1 MGCEGEAYV
10 ARGTVRERRDG
21 PGRPDLWVEAFDLD
35 RLERADRLGV
45 ALTDAEGAFSI
56 EFRKASFAR
65 SLSEALAKPG
75 PNLLITVRE
84 EDGALLHMTAPR
96 ASAARLEEFEI
107 ILDEAG
113 QADRQA
119 FGVAHSGEA
128 GDPTAHWASRIGL
141 PAGTSTHALRREV
154 RNLGDERLRRLD
166 HAERQGLRS
175 FVSLTTAF
183 RPKVA
188 WAFTR
193 SGARDLATL
202 RDWPE
207 ARARNAL
214 AVAGVADEDVEVEA
228 RRLQRLR
235 ALWPEERPEDVV
247 SGIDI
252 DIQDRSALS
261 RADWEELR
269 RRDVCTLEDW
279 RDQRDDMAVSGEGR
293 AALDCYFRLM
303 SLGVP
308 VELVDRFRRQGLV
321 GARALAELKE
331 RELAPAAIA
340 LRIPE
345 AELASIVATARD
357 RIAALEDAII
367 GIVRADKVGAWEWI
381 EQSAGVGLRPA
392 AASFPNEIV
401 SERFGYLA
409 YLRQRLDDIAD
420 APDSWAHRL
429 LVEGPARA
437 LEPVARVVVWNEAL
451 DRARAKPL
459 DDEASFTWRWRLLQ
473 ARLQIARMSSVD
485 LSGGDSNLELRLRAG
500 LVAPFAPASRF
511 TPAELAMLER
521 RADQAARRQVR
532 QQLQADPAFAEA
544 AGDHLDGQVEQRLAR
559 LMAPAV
565 LEAELLRNGA
575 LRRLDGRDDDAIRAD
590 CLIDP
595 ALPADETT
603 TRLDEAVLALTML
616 LGRYGGGDRT
626 LRFGEWREQRRRLL
640 WPHIDPL
647 AAEGCA
653 GSEGEPD
660 LLGKDTT
667 PFLLA
672 ADRLVRAA
680 DAHPD
685 AASPEVGS
693 LLAGAEREIASAIA
707 EGSAGPALKLVRARL
722 ARALLRRG
730 IALAGDE
737 LPEARTEAAACCRAV
752 LELHGDA
759 SFAGR
764 LCTSETTALL
774 WGMIGQSTS
783 RARRESDMA
792 DLVSSVDRVVRAL
805 SAARTAGASGAE
817 IARVCRAQVP
827 APGMA
832 PSELTLRRLGDAL
845 EALRRVVPPATESIR
860 TRYARLVDLAEIRMP
875 TEEKPGITRR
885 RDHQGTSPLELL
897 LAAPM
902 PTRDPAADCQKLAA
916 VLLLEEIRAD
926 AAMDD
931 PPVSTGA
938 ECLDK
943 AAASA
948 VVRDAVLRLS
958 RCSMFARH
966 FDQLLSASA
975 ALHERAVSTTAR
987 LRAEAGLPHA
997 PDQAAFERRSQEWV
1011 DLVATAPECLS
1022 HASRSLRT
1030 GLQLVE
1036 RESLAIIARNSA
1048 GLALPDIERRRPE
1061 SCLTG
1066 IEDGLVSAVARPAV
1080 GPHGT
1085 SAPEGPW
1092 HLVKRLSF
1100 ARLMPGDLQAFR
1112 EGSAILAFRMLSQW
1126 FDEEFPNHC
1135 ERRIEGIGIALTV
1148 SGGAPVMAGIR
1159 LWSSGTAFI
1168 LSGPGPEVRFK
1179 GGLPRLAS
1187 LAALAVPGDPSRLE
1201 TAVDRTSFVGVELGS
1216 DWGLEIS
1223 DGAGSIDP
1231 ATFVDV
1237 EMLVEYSADGDY
1249 GRERRR
1255 QPRHLP
1261 PDHERLFSLRNE
1273 FPEAW
1278 HAVLQ
1283 GGDGLFPVTLSDFG
1297 GRIDELAIVNLSL
1310 HLVTASGTPEAAA
1323 YLRLS
1328 SFAPADR
1335 TTVEGRVE
1343 LADGIASTRQSVGHG
1358 GHPWAHF
1365 IGVAPTGEWQVALEP
1380 GGAAREHGIEGLMD
1394 LVLAIAYSGVPRGR
1408 QD

>member
-1 MGCEGEAYV
+1 MVCEGEAYV
-10 ARGTVRERRDG
+10 ARGTVRERRG
-21 PGRPDLWVEAFDLD
+21 GSGRPGLWVEAFDLD

-45 ALTDAEGAFSI
+45 AQTDAEGAFSI

-96 ASAARLEEFEI
+96 PSAARLEEFEI

-113 QADRQA
+113 QADTEA
-119 FGVAHSGEA
+119 YGTTHGGEA
-128 GDPTAHWASRIGL
+128 GDPTAHWASRIDL
-141 PAGTSTHALRREV
+141 PADTSTYVLRREV
-154 RNLGDERLRRLD
+154 RNLRDERLRRLD
-166 HAERQGLRS
+166 HAERQVLRS

-183 RPKVA
+183 RSKVA
-188 WAFTR
+188 WALTR
-193 SGARDLATL
+193 SGVRDLATL

-207 ARARNAL
+207 ARVRNAL
-214 AVAGVADEDVEVEA
+214 AVAGLPDDDVEVEA

-235 ALWPEERPEDVV
+235 ALWPEDRPDDVV

-279 RDQRDDMAVSGEGR
+279 RGQRDDMAVSGEGR
-293 AALDCYFRLM
+293 AALDCYLRLM
-303 SLGVP
+303 SLGVTA
-308 VELVDRFRRQGLV
+308 ELVDRFRRQGLV
-321 GARALAELKE
+321 GARVLAEVKE
-331 RELAPAAIA
+331 HELATTASA
-340 LRIPE
+340 LLISE

-357 RIAALEDAII
+357 RLTALEEAII
-367 GIVRADKVGAWEWI
+367 RIVRADKVNAFEWV
-381 EQSAGVGLRPA
+381 EQSAGISLRPPA
-392 AASFPNEIV
+392 AAFPDEGV

-409 YLRQRLDDIAD
+409 YLRQRLEDIAD

-429 LVEGPARA
+429 QMEGQARA
-437 LEPVARVVVWNEAL
+437 LEPVARVVVWNEVL
-451 DRARAKPL
+451 DGARGKPL
-459 DDEASFTWRWRLLQ
+459 DDEASFASRWRLLQ

-521 RADQAARRQVR
+521 RAEQAARRQVR
-532 QQLQADPAFAEA
+532 QQLQADPEFAEA
-544 AGDHLDGQVEQRLAR
+544 TGDHLAEQVEQRLAR

-565 LEAELLRNGA
+565 LEAAMLRYA
-575 LRRLDGRDDDAIRAD
+575 VLRRLDSRDDDAIRAD

-616 LGRYGGGDRT
+616 LGRHGGGEGT
-626 LRFGEWREQRRRLL
+626 LRFGDWREQRRRLL
-640 WPHIDPL
+640 WPHIDSL
-647 AAEGCA
+647 AAEDCA
-653 GSEGEPD
+653 GSEAEPD
-660 LLGKDTT
+660 LLGGDTS
-667 PFLLA
+667 PYLLGV
-672 ADRLVRAA
+672 DRLVRAA

-693 LLAGAEREIASAIA
+693 LLAGAERDFASAVA
-707 EGSAGPALKLVRARL
+707 EGSAGPALKLARGRF
-722 ARALLRRG
+722 ARALLRRAV
-730 IALAGDE
+730 ALAKDQ

-759 SFAGR
+759 SFAER

-783 RARRESDMA
+783 RACRESDMA

-805 SAARTAGASGAE
+805 SAARTSGASGAE
-817 IARVCRAQVP
+817 IARVCRAQAP

-832 PSELTLRRLGDAL
+832 PSELTLKRLGESL
-845 EALRRVVPPATESIR
+845 EALRRVVPPPTDSVR

-875 TEEKPGITRR
+875 AEEKPGVTRQ
-885 RDHQGTSPLELL
+885 RDNRGNSPLELL
-897 LAAPM
+897 LAAPI

-916 VLLLEEIRAD
+916 VLMLEEIRAD

-931 PPVSTGA
+931 AQATSGGEYQDRT
-938 ECLDK
+938 
-943 AAASA
+943 AASA
-948 VVRDAVLRLS
+948 IVRDAVLRLS

-966 FDQLLSASA
+966 FDQLLSAGA

-987 LRAEAGLPHA
+987 IRAEAGLP
-997 PDQAAFERRSQEWV
+997 PCLDQAAFERRAQEWV

-1036 RESLAIIARNSA
+1036 RESLAVVARTA
-1048 GLALPDIERRRPE
+1048 ARMALPDIERRRAE

-1066 IEDGLVSAVARPAV
+1066 MENGVIPKAARQAV
-1080 GPHGT
+1080 GRSGT

-1112 EGSAILAFRMLSQW
+1112 EGSTILAFRMLSRW

-1135 ERRIEGIGIALTV
+1135 DRRIEGIGVALTV
-1148 SGGAPVMAGIR
+1148 SGGAPPMAGIR
-1159 LWSSGTAFI
+1159 LWTSGTAFI
-1168 LSGPGPEVRFK
+1168 LSGPGPEVRFR
-1179 GGLPRLAS
+1179 GGVPRLAS
-1187 LAALAVPGDPSRLE
+1187 LAALAVPGEPSRLQ
-1201 TAVDRTSFVGVELGS
+1201 TAVDGTSFVGVELGS

-1223 DGAGSIDP
+1223 DGTGSIDP
-1231 ATFVDV
+1231 ATVVDV
-1237 EMLVEYSADGDY
+1237 EMLVEYSANGGYGGD
-1249 GRERRR
+1249 RRG

-1261 PDHERLFSLRNE
+1261 SVQERLFSIRNE

-1278 HAVLQ
+1278 RAILQ
-1283 GGDGLFPVTLSDFG
+1283 GADGRFPATLSNFG
-1297 GRIDELAIVNLSL
+1297 GRIEELAIVNLSL
-1310 HLVTASGTPEAAA
+1310 HLVTASDTPEAAA
-1323 YLRLS
+1323 FLRLS
-1328 SFAPADR
+1328 SVSAGDR
-1335 TTVEGRVE
+1335 VTVEGRAE
-1343 LADGIASTRQSVGHG
+1343 LTDGIASTRQPLRDG
-1358 GHPWAHF
+1358 GHPWGGF
-1365 IGVAPTGEWQVALEP
+1365 LGVAPTGEWQVALEP
-1380 GGAAREHGIEGLMD
+1380 GGASREHGMEELVD
-1394 LVLAIAYSGVPRGR
+1394 LVLAIAYRGVPRGG